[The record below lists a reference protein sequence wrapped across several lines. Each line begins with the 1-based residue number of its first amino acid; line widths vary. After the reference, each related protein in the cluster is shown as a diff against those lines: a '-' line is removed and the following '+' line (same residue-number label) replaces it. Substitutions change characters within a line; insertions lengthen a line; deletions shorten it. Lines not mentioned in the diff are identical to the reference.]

1 MFGNEA
7 RTALAVGAMLLAAA
21 CASDDAA
28 FNGSSGGG
36 GGGGS
41 PAPLAVTTLGVTGEG
56 GATEKL
62 GVAALTDPLLG
73 TEGLLGG
80 GDEGL
85 IGGQIPA
92 EIADNIEP
100 VTDGLKKV
108 SAAVNENV
116 PLGMVTGQVP
126 SLGIAG
132 EDGLVYDIAGQDPV
146 GMVLGGTGT
155 IPALVGGGNEGALGD
170 VVPEGSVPGLP
181 DTGGDDP
188 LAAVTDL
195 LGGGL
200 PELPGGGGDDPLAPV
215 TDLLAGGLPGVPGGG
230 GDNPLAPV
238 TDALAPVTDALGG
251 TPDLPGA
258 DALAPVTDIV
268 GGLTTGELPAIPG
281 T

>member
-1 MFGNEA
+1 MFGIEA
-7 RTALAVGAMLLAAA
+7 RTALAAGAMLLAAA
-21 CASDDAA
+21 CTTDQAA
-28 FNGSSGGG
+28 FNGSGGGG

-41 PAPLAVTTLGVTGEG
+41 PSPLAVTTLGVTGEG
-56 GATEKL
+56 GVTEKL

-73 TEGLLGG
+73 TEGVLGG

-85 IGGQIPA
+85 IGGQVPA
-92 EIADNIEP
+92 EITGNIEP
-100 VTDGLKKV
+100 VRDGLEEA
-108 SAAVNENV
+108 SAAINENL
-116 PLGMVTGQVP
+116 PLGMVTEQVP

-132 EDGLVYDIAGQDPV
+132 EDGLVYDIAGQDPA

-170 VVPEGSVPGLP
+170 AVPEGAVPGLP
-181 DTGGDDP
+181 DAGGSDP
-188 LAAVTDL
+188 LATVTDL

-200 PELPGGGGDDPLAPV
+200 PGLPGLPGGGGDD
-215 TDLLAGGLPGVPGGG
+215 
-230 GDNPLAPV
+230 PLAPV

-268 GGLTTGELPAIPG
+268 GGLAAGELPAIPG

>member
-1 MFGNEA
+1 MF
-7 RTALAVGAMLLAAA
+7 LAAA
-21 CASDDAA
+21 CTTEEAA
-28 FNGSSGGG
+28 FNGSGGGSGGG
-36 GGGGS
+36 GAS
-41 PAPLAVTTLGVTGEG
+41 PSPLAVTTLGVTGED
-56 GATEKL
+56 GASEKL

-85 IGGQIPA
+85 IGGQVPA
-92 EIADNIEP
+92 EMTGNIEP
-100 VTDGLKKV
+100 ATDGLKEA

-116 PLGMVTGQVP
+116 PLAMVTEQVP

-132 EDGLVYDIAGQDPV
+132 EDGLVYDIAGQDPA

-155 IPALVGGGNEGALGD
+155 IPALVGGGNDGALGD
-170 VVPEGSVPGLP
+170 AVPEGSVPGLP
-181 DTGGDDP
+181 DAGGGDP
-188 LAAVTDL
+188 LATVTDL
-195 LGGGL
+195 LSGGL

-215 TDLLAGGLPGVPGGG
+215 TDLLAGGLPDVPGVPGGG
-230 GDNPLAPV
+230 GDDPLAPV

-268 GGLTTGELPAIPG
+268 GGLSAGELPAIPG

>member
-1 MFGNEA
+1 
-7 RTALAVGAMLLAAA
+7 
-21 CASDDAA
+21 
-28 FNGSSGGG
+28 
-36 GGGGS
+36 
-41 PAPLAVTTLGVTGEG
+41 
-56 GATEKL
+56 
-62 GVAALTDPLLG
+62 
-73 TEGLLGG
+73 
-80 GDEGL
+80 
-85 IGGQIPA
+85 
-92 EIADNIEP
+92 
-100 VTDGLKKV
+100 
-108 SAAVNENV
+108 
-116 PLGMVTGQVP
+116 
-126 SLGIAG
+126 
-132 EDGLVYDIAGQDPV
+132 
-146 GMVLGGTGT
+146 MVLGGTGT

-195 LGGGL
+195 LSGGL
-200 PELPGGGGDDPLAPV
+200 PELPGGGDDPLAPV